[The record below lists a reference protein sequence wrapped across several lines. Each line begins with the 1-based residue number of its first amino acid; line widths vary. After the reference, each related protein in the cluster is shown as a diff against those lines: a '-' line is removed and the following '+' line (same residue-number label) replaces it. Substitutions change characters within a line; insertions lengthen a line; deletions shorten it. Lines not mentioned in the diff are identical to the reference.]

1 MSRSA
6 HFEELEM
13 RDYYVVQLKMPSG
26 KTMTSQMMLLPDCE
40 ALVAEFPALFAVE
53 IIFVCQQ

>member
-1 MSRSA
+1 
-6 HFEELEM
+6 M